1 MKTHRHRRHS
11 TEFKLRIVQAYLN
24 GEGSIKG
31 IARQHDISHNLL
43 RIWLEKFRRGE
54 LTEEGDRKERI
65 REYEVKVAALERKVG
80 QLTMEVDLLKK
91 LQQGTRKKKEPLPGL
106 VWVSP
111 RSCGVEVMGFPVG
124 GRDRGRR
131 SGSRSWPCNARGYGI
146 RTP

>member
-1 MKTHRHRRHS
+1 VSEDEEMKTHRHRRHS

-80 QLTMEVDLLKK
+80 QLTMEIDLLKK
-91 LQQGTRKKKEPLPGL
+91 LQAGTRKKKEKPSVISGP
-106 VWVSP
+106 VA
-111 RSCGVEVMGFPVG
+111 FPSSKG
-124 GRDRGRR
+124 AA
-131 SGSRSWPCNARGYGI
+131 S
-146 RTP
+146 

>member
-31 IARQHDISHNLL
+31 IARQHEISHNLL

-54 LTEEGDRKERI
+54 LTEEGDRKERL

-80 QLTMEVDLLKK
+80 QERFKK
-91 LQQGTRKKKEPLPGL
+91 GCIQIPLPL
-106 VWVSP
+106 VC
-111 RSCGVEVMGFPVG
+111 RSKNREV
-124 GRDRGRR
+124 REE
-131 SGSRSWPCNARGYGI
+131 
-146 RTP
+146 

>member
-1 MKTHRHRRHS
+1 VSEDEEMKTHRHRRHS

-80 QLTMEVDLLKK
+80 QLTMEIDLLKK
-91 LQQGTRKKKEPLPGL
+91 LQQGTRKKKEKPSVISGP
-106 VWVSP
+106 VA
-111 RSCGVEVMGFPVG
+111 FPSSKG
-124 GRDRGRR
+124 AA
-131 SGSRSWPCNARGYGI
+131 S
-146 RTP
+146 

>member
-80 QLTMEVDLLKK
+80 QLTMEIDLLKK
-91 LQQGTRKKKEPLPGL
+91 LPQGTRKKKEKPSIISGP
-106 VWVSP
+106 VA
-111 RSCGVEVMGFPVG
+111 FPSSKG
-124 GRDRGRR
+124 AA
-131 SGSRSWPCNARGYGI
+131 S
-146 RTP
+146 